1 MAEEIDPATGD
12 ALGNFPQAYTHV
24 GLISAAL
31 SIEEHAHQ
39 IGALPHVRS
48 AGVAREA
55 RP

>member
-31 SIEEHAHQ
+31 ALEE
-39 IGALPHVRS
+39 R
-48 AGVAREA
+48 ARELDAPLGA
-55 RP
+55 RAAAAQEVWR